1 MINVPLV
8 FVAVNA
14 IRTKILA
21 ISLRLRAVGAELL
34 VVAGKLRLVVIDVAL
49 IGIAVRAVLVQI
61 APIVIDVPLVGV
73 AVGAI
78 LRQIPLIMI
87 DIALIG
93 IAIRAVLRE
102 IFLIASNVFLV
113 VLNILLLRS
122 RIRALGIGAPGE
134 QTGNSN
140 REHPSTD
147 HKFCVHGSLL
157 IELNA
162 FLASPPHL
170 GNQTPAAIQSFA
182 TGRTGVLRKD

>member
-1 MINVPLV
+1 
-8 FVAVNA
+8 
-14 IRTKILA
+14 
-21 ISLRLRAVGAELL
+21 
-34 VVAGKLRLVVIDVAL
+34 
-49 IGIAVRAVLVQI
+49 
-61 APIVIDVPLVGV
+61 
-73 AVGAI
+73 
-78 LRQIPLIMI
+78 MI

-122 RIRALGIGAPGE
+122 RILALGIGAPGE
-134 QTGNSN
+134 QTGKSN

-162 FLASPPHL
+162 FLASTPHL
-170 GNQTPAAIQSFA
+170 GKQTPAAIHRFA
-182 TGRTGVLRKD
+182 SERSGVLLYD